1 MSFVIAGQHL
11 RGSRTFKVM
20 VIYFFNIL
28 FYYIIIL
35 IVVFF
40 IIYKKIRH
48 EFSLEVA

>member
-20 VIYFFNIL
+20 VIYFNIVN
-28 FYYIIIL
+28 YIIIL

-40 IIYKKIRH
+40 IICKKIRH